1 MPRPE
6 DGAVAGPGDDMT
18 GARPSN
24 RTDDAPRRG
33 RLFVVSA
40 PSGAGKTTLCRSLR
54 DHFPDLAYSVSFTTR
69 APRPGERDG
78 VDYRFIPV
86 DEFRR
91 GIEEG
96 RWAEWAEVHGNYY
109 GTSAAALE
117 RTLAEGRDLLLEIDV
132 QGCAQIAAR
141 FPETVAIFVMPPSFE
156 ALRERL
162 TGRGQDDPEVVERRL
177 RAAGAEMDRAKE
189 YRHVIV
195 NDRLETA
202 RAELIGVVAAA
213 REKG

>member
-1 MPRPE
+1 
-6 DGAVAGPGDDMT
+6 MT
-18 GARPSN
+18 GSQPSES
-24 RTDDAPRRG
+24 PCRG

-40 PSGAGKTTLCRSLR
+40 PSGAGKTTLCRGMR
-54 DHFPDLAYSVSFTTR
+54 DRFGDIAYSVSYTTR
-69 APRPGERDG
+69 SPRPGERDG
-78 VDYRFIPV
+78 VDYHFV
-86 DEFRR
+86 SAEEFRR

-96 RWAEWAEVHGNYY
+96 RWAEWADVYGNYY

-132 QGCAQIAAR
+132 QGCAQIVER
-141 FPETVAIFVMPPSFE
+141 FPEAVTVFIMPPSAE

-162 TGRGQDDPEVVERRL
+162 AGRGKDDPEVIERRL
-177 RAAGAEMDRAKE
+177 RAAEAEMARASE

-202 RAELIGVVAAA
+202 LEELNAVVAAA
-213 REKG
+213 RGNG